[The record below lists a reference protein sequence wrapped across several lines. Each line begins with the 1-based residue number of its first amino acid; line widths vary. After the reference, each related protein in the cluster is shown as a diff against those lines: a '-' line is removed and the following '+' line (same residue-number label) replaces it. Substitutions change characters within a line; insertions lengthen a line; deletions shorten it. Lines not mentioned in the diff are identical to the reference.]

1 MRTTVYILLSLCLL
15 LSAVE
20 DGPAENRTEQKAV
33 AVRPTVNVLTRY
45 LDRADIHPPV
55 KLGRLT
61 VFPIGLNRT
70 NRLDNVL
77 TMAQAMEKKLLVIEE
92 MKSAQVPKA
101 RFVNK
106 SGKMIFLMA
115 GEIITGG
122 KQNRTLT
129 TDALLGPDSVTVLPV
144 YCVQRGRWAGK
155 KRFSAGTMAP
165 QGVRERAAQK
175 VGQSEVWSEVA
186 RANRRLKST
195 NASGDL
201 SVAMIK
207 PENVK
212 HLKKLRNKIVPKLPK
227 NCAGIV
233 VAKDKRIIGADL
245 FNSPE
250 LFAAMRDKVLD
261 SYLSQYDPKKLQ
273 TELRVGAVMSIP
285 PSQDD
290 VRKYLQ
296 ACYKA
301 RFSPA
306 EKRGVGRIYKIH
318 GPRFGQTLAYQ
329 KHFVTRAPTVSP
341 GQRMPEDRTIRKYM
355 IHTALMQRIVP
366 VKPRPPR
373 PGPICPQVQGRR
385 TSR

>member
-15 LSAVE
+15 LSAGE
-20 DGPAENRTEQKAV
+20 DGPAENRAERKAV

-45 LDRADIHPPV
+45 LDRADIHPPA

-61 VFPIGLNRT
+61 VFPISLSRT

-77 TMAQAMEKKLLVIEE
+77 TMTQALDKKLLVIEE

-165 QGVRERAAQK
+165 QGVREKAAQK
-175 VGQSEVWSEVA
+175 AGQSEVWSEVA

-195 NASGDL
+195 DASGDL
-201 SVAMIK
+201 AVAMVK
-207 PENVK
+207 PENIK
-212 HLKKLRNKIVPKLPK
+212 RMKKLRNKIVPKLPK
-227 NCAGIV
+227 NCVGIV

-250 LFAAMRDKVLD
+250 LFAAMREKVLD
-261 SYLSQYDPKKLQ
+261 AYLSQYSRK
-273 TELRVGAVMSIP
+273 ELAVGPRGGLLVP
-285 PSQDD
+285 RPSQDD

-296 ACYKA
+296 ACYKS
-301 RFSPA
+301 RFTPGA
-306 EKRGVGRIYKIH
+306 MRGVGRIFNIS
-318 GPRFGQTLAYQ
+318 GTRFGQTLTYARVHIRTYE
-329 KHFVTRAPTVSP
+329 VRIEI
-341 GQRMPEDRTIRKYM
+341 EDASLNFGYM
-355 IHTALMQRIVP
+355 VHTSLMQKIVP
-366 VKPRPPR
+366 VKPKVSPPSRRP
-373 PGPICPQVQGRR
+373 QGRR
-385 TSR
+385 

>member
-15 LSAVE
+15 LSTGEA
-20 DGPAENRTEQKAV
+20 GPAENRTEQKAV

-45 LDRADIHPPV
+45 LDRADIHPPA

-61 VFPIGLNRT
+61 IFPISLSRT

-77 TMAQAMEKKLLVIEE
+77 TMTQALDKKLLVIEE

-144 YCVQRGRWAGK
+144 YCVQRGRWSGRKGFNKA
-155 KRFSAGTMAP
+155 ATVAP
-165 QGVRERAAQK
+165 QGVRERASQK
-175 VGQSEVWSEVA
+175 AGQGEVWAEVA
-186 RANRRLKST
+186 RANERLKST
-195 NASGDL
+195 DASGDL
-201 SVAMIK
+201 AVAMVK

-212 HLKKLRNKIVPKLPK
+212 RMKKLRNKIVPKLPK
-227 NCAGIV
+227 NCVGIV

-245 FNSPE
+245 FNSPA
-250 LFAAMRDKVLD
+250 LFAAMREKVLD
-261 SYLSQYDPKKLQ
+261 AYLSQYSPK
-273 TELRVGAVMSIP
+273 ELAAGAKSGSRITRP
-285 PSQDD
+285 NQNDI
-290 VRKYLQ
+290 RKYLQ
-296 ACYKA
+296 TCYSA
-301 RFSPA
+301 RFTPG
-306 EKRGVGRIYKIH
+306 KLRGVGRIYNIQ

-329 KHFVTRAPTVSP
+329 KHFVTMVPTVAP
-341 GQRMPEDRTIRKYM
+341 GQRMPEDKTIRKYM
-355 IHTALMQRIVP
+355 VHTALMQKIVP
-366 VKPRPPR
+366 VKPKVSHPPLRP
-373 PGPICPQVQGRR
+373 QGRR
-385 TSR
+385 